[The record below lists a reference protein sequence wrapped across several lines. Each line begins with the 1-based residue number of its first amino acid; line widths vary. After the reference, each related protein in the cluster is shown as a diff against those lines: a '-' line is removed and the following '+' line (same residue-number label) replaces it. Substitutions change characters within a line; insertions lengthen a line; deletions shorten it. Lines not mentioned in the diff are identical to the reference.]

1 MGQTRGLELRASWS
15 GCAGEGRTFKWGG
28 SLRGWAPWLAP
39 CCHLYLRAPHRIL
52 PPPPPAVVTAYF
64 GVLHSGRVRSCLQQ
78 SEPRQCLP
86 RPLRHWRRH
95 HLHSAPGSHLLSPY
109 PLGIWASAAAGPGPS
124 PAFWVWS
131 CYFSSGTLSHS
142 VRARGLDS
150 PPFPGGATP
159 YQPLCPVGWHPGSC
173 SLPAFTCLLSKFHL
187 SLWPLNQRV
196 APGVRTLFLSLGT
209 PGSEPRALDGGASAD
224 AHF

>member
-15 GCAGEGRTFKWGG
+15 GCAGEGRTFEWGG

-150 PPFPGGATP
+150 PPFPRGHSVPAT
-159 YQPLCPVGWHPGSC
+159 
-173 SLPAFTCLLSKFHL
+173 LPCGLAPRLLLSPCIHL
-187 SLWPLNQRV
+187 PPLQVPSFTV
-196 APGVRTLFLSLGT
+196 ASEPKGGPRGENFI
-209 PGSEPRALDGGASAD
+209 SEPRYSSVRA
-224 AHF
+224 